1 MIGMRMKDHIAGVEH
16 ARLLVA
22 GVCLDIDVAGRD
34 VTPEL
39 RVRLCDG
46 SRRGARGRQLGARRL
61 ITPIR
66 YNPRTLALRTDGRPM
81 ASATPPERARSAPA
95 R

>member
-1 MIGMRMKDHIAGVEH
+1 MIGMGMEDHIAGVEH
-16 ARLLVA
+16 DRFLIA
-22 GVCLDIDVAGRD
+22 GVCLDVDVAGRA

-39 RVRLCDG
+39 RVRLYDG
-46 SRRGARGRQLGARRL
+46 SRRGREAGSSVHRRL